1 MNNFAARLYGHYLMP
16 SRLHEYR
23 RIVQRAQALGYVQL
37 SLRELVTRPA
47 HERPP
52 RYLVHRHDIDSDVRT
67 ARKFFTIEREHGITA
82 SYYFRLS
89 TLDRA
94 FMQQIEQYGSEASYH
109 YEEIA
114 DYAKRHHL
122 KDAAALRARLDEI
135 RQQFLAN
142 ARQVA
147 SLLGRMPVTVAS
159 HGDFVNRR
167 LKIINCEL
175 LNDPAVR
182 AASGVRFDAYDA
194 DVLSLFDA
202 YISDRPPPRWYTP
215 CPIGQVLGQAQR
227 ICLLTHPVQWETNW
241 RENSRLDWRRLIE
254 EFTW

>member
-1 MNNFAARLYGHYLMP
+1 MKALVARLYGHYLMP
-16 SRLHEYR
+16 SRLPEYR
-23 RIVQRAQALGYVQL
+23 RIVQRAQGLGYVQL
-37 SLRELVTRPA
+37 SLRDLVTRLP
-47 HERPP
+47 HERPDC
-52 RYLVHRHDIDSDVRT
+52 YLVHRHDIDSDVRT
-67 ARKFFTIEREHGITA
+67 ARKIFAIEREYGVTA

-94 FMQQIEQYGSEASYH
+94 FMREIEDYGSEASYH

-135 RQQFLAN
+135 RQLFLAN
-142 ARQVA
+142 ARQVGT
-147 SLLGRMPVTVAS
+147 LLGQTPVTVAS

-167 LKIINCEL
+167 LNIINCEL
-175 LNDPAVR
+175 LSDPAVR
-182 AASGVRFDAYDA
+182 AASGVRYDAYDA

-202 YISDRPPPRWYTP
+202 YISDRPPPRFYAP
-215 CPIGQVLGQAQR
+215 CPISQVLGRAKR

-241 RENSRLDWRRLIE
+241 RENSRMDWRRLIE